1 MEEKKLLNKVLIFV
15 FLFVKWTI
23 LMMAL
28 LPFWALN
35 VSVALRSMQSQKAL
49 RLHWKYINLYYEDK
63 GRSYGF
69 GTNNEWQNF
78 NVWVIY
84 PFKTCSHKEQQLLL
98 IQLSL
103 YRGYCFGVNG
113 TRTSQLTVLHQL
125 FKCDGSP
132 APQLSW
138 DIKYPRFVL
147 LNLIWG
153 ILVLS
158 AHSLLTISL
167 SY

>member
-15 FLFVKWTI
+15 FLFVTWTI

-49 RLHWKYINLYYEDK
+49 RLHWKYLNLYYEDK

-84 PFKTCSHKEQQLLL
+84 PFKTCSHKEQQHLL

-113 TRTSQLTVLHQL
+113 T
-125 FKCDGSP
+125 
-132 APQLSW
+132 
-138 DIKYPRFVL
+138 L
-147 LNLIWG
+147 LDKNFP
-153 ILVLS
+153 
-158 AHSLLTISL
+158 AHSSPPTFQMWWLPSTSGLKGYKVSTVFTSESHL
-167 SY
+167 RHPCTRHP